1 MCLNGGFFSAL
12 QEEHEKE
19 VENNRIQRI
28 ADRAVRKRIER
39 SSIDDAA
46 MKFTEA
52 PSLMTGSQRGSVEK
66 TAWKTKKFKSLAA
79 KKDFLS
85 LVKKTQTKE
94 EVIVMDDGRF
104 QIEDLLCIIGQLQK
118 NHTQAGEVD
127 IGKVRQRIG

>member
-19 VENNRIQRI
+19 VEQNRIQRI
-28 ADRAVRKRIER
+28 ADRAARKLNEQKA
-39 SSIDDAA
+39 IDDAA
-46 MKFTEA
+46 MEFTEA
-52 PSLMTGSQRGSVEK
+52 PSLLTGARRRGSSVE
-66 TAWKTKKFKSLAA
+66 AWKTKKFKSLDA
-79 KKDFLS
+79 KKNFLR

-94 EVIVMDDGRF
+94 EVIVLDDGRF
-104 QIEDLLCIIGQLQK
+104 QIEDLLCVIGQLQK